1 MFKSC
6 FSKVFTSCLSC
17 FVYDKQRFNIVGFY
31 GFLSKYV
38 FLCFFTTFFFF
49 FFFQSLPVFTY
60 HPSLFRFLQSLQKET
75 TFTSEIYGPSS
86 CVSRSSR
93 LQVFYNR
100 YIFRKIYN
108 KTRVPGSLFNKVTGH
123 QPVTVLKKR
132 LQNKV
137 FPWEFCKIFKS
148 NFL

>member
-49 FFFQSLPVFTY
+49 FFFF
-60 HPSLFRFLQSLQKET
+60 
-75 TFTSEIYGPSS
+75 
-86 CVSRSSR
+86 
-93 LQVFYNR
+93 NR
-100 YIFRKIYN
+100 YRFSHI
-108 KTRVPGSLFNKVTGH
+108 TRLYFDSCNLCKKKPLLLQRFMGLRRVSPEVVVCRCSTIDTYFVKFTIKHVCQGLFLIK
-123 QPVTVLKKR
+123 
-132 LQNKV
+132 LQDTN
-137 FPWEFCKIFKS
+137 
-148 NFL
+148 L